1 MFTHETP
8 SLIRLIQTFNS
19 GTFTTISCNQLYGRS
34 QDVVPLADR
43 IAVSRLRN
51 CVASLAAGDVM
62 LWDTSLTYAYEASL
76 KFQPQDMLRPEVMAE
91 VADLTKDQ
99 IRMEMMEH

>member
-1 MFTHETP
+1 MAIEPTP
-8 SLIRLIQTFNS
+8 LCLLLIFALK
-19 GTFTTISCNQLYGRS
+19 LL
-34 QDVVPLADR
+34 QDIVPLADR
-43 IAVSRLRN
+43 VAVSRLRN
-51 CVASLAAGDVM
+51 CVTSLAAADVM